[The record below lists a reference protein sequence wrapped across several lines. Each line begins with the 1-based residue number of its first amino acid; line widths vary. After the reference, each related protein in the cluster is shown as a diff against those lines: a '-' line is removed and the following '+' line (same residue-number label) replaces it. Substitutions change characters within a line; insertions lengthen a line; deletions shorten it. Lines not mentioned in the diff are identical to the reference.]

1 MIRRKKTTLAMPVL
15 VCLVPVFMNF
25 HNPQTFR
32 LARQVSTSPIPMFEE
47 KTADLFHTI
56 FLAGIFVLDTWYI
69 SKVVFN
75 APTNIVLGK
84 DAKNCNKK
92 KQPHPS

>member
-1 MIRRKKTTLAMPVL
+1 MPVL

-25 HNPQTFR
+25 HNPQTFK
-32 LARQVSTSPIPMFEE
+32 LARQVSTSPIPMFKE

-56 FLAGIFVLDTWYI
+56 FLAGIFVLETWFI

-75 APTNIVLGK
+75 APTNIVREK
-84 DAKNCNKK
+84 MQKIATTK
-92 KQPHPS
+92 KQPHHS